1 MMYRDRMKAE
11 KNLGILFAILL
22 GALLATA
29 CQPVTAPP
37 VGTAPGAASEP
48 GTETVT
54 EIMTETAGVQ
64 ATRAAPELDAATTA
78 KVDALVEAQMDELGV
93 PGVAVGIVKDGALVY
108 AKGFGVAKRD
118 GGAPVTPSTIFQL
131 SSIAKTFTSTA
142 ILQLVEQGKIDL
154 DAPVT
159 KYLPYFTLADGRQ
172 EEITVRHLL
181 THTSGLPDNSWT
193 DMSPY
198 LEPRDDDMALE
209 DQVRSAQEVSLLF
222 DPGTKFEY
230 TSFGYDVLGDIIAK
244 VSGQSYEA
252 YIAEHIFAPLGMQHS
267 TLLLA
272 DVAPKALAMPH
283 VPGGDGQVV
292 TSDIFPY
299 TRSFAPDSTLYSNV
313 EDMAAYAIAT
323 LRQGAAGQPA
333 VLTPE
338 SYDAAWTSYSQAP
351 FPPPETNYG
360 FGWQIGEHAG
370 EQVVGHSGI
379 DIGYNSFLA
388 MLPAQSAAI
397 IVMTNFNDLEEFVMP
412 AFLMRDGL
420 LDIVLQAFTQK

>member
-1 MMYRDRMKAE
+1 MMYRH
-11 KNLGILFAILL
+11 GIRAKRNQVILSAMLL

-29 CQPVTAPP
+29 CRPVTAPP
-37 VGTAPGAASEP
+37 AAS
-48 GTETVT
+48 
-54 EIMTETAGVQ
+54 
-64 ATRAAPELDAATTA
+64 APELDAATSA
-78 KVDALVEAQMDELGV
+78 KVDGLVEAQMKELGV
-93 PGVAVGIVKDGALVY
+93 PGVAVGIVKDGSLVY
-108 AKGFGVAKRD
+108 AKGFGVTKRN

-142 ILQLVEQGKIDL
+142 ILQLVEQGKVDL

-159 KYLPYFTLADGRQ
+159 KYLPYFALADGR
-172 EEITVRHLL
+172 EGEITVRHLL
-181 THTSGLPDNSWT
+181 THTSGLPDTSWT

-198 LEPRDDDMALE
+198 LEARDDEMALE
-209 DQVRSAQEVSLLF
+209 DQVRSARKVSLLF
-222 DPGTKFEY
+222 DPGTQFEY
-230 TSFGYDVLGDIIAK
+230 TSFGYDVLGDIVAK
-244 VSGQSYEA
+244 VSGQPFEEYVTEQM
-252 YIAEHIFAPLGMQHS
+252 FVPLGMNHS
-267 TLLLA
+267 TLLLS
-272 DVAPKALAMPH
+272 DVDPKALAMPH

-313 EDMAAYAIAT
+313 EDMAAYAIT
-323 LRQGAAGQPA
+323 TMRHGAAGQPA
-333 VLTPE
+333 VLAPE

-388 MLPAQSAAI
+388 MLPAQSAAV

-412 AFLMRDGL
+412 AFLMRTGL